1 MCAHFCCT
9 HISRILFAFDAH
21 SRTSHAHLKEDDGGL
36 EAEELPEEV
45 VEVLNKV
52 NLKVEHFD
60 INKSLMLMTLLRLK
74 INRSTSS
81 SRR

>member
-21 SRTSHAHLKEDDGGL
+21 SRTSHAHLKEDNGL

-45 VEVLNKV
+45 VEVLNKF

-60 INKSLMLMTLLRLK
+60 INTDDDDDTTETT
-74 INRSTSS
+74 RSYMYQ
-81 SRR
+81 